1 MWLITTEW
9 NECDILPHGKC
20 TYKVCAY
27 GNRTKRK
34 CQELVSCM
42 TSFSPYDYVDYE
54 MLDTADKYRN
64 KLKMLEEVGGIIDYN
79 EKYEM

>member
-27 GNRTKRK
+27 GNRTRK
-34 CQELVSCM
+34 ECNELVSCM
-42 TSFSPYDYVDYE
+42 NSFSPYDYVDYDE
-54 MLDTADKYRN
+54 LNTEVEYRN
-64 KLKMLEEVGGIIDYN
+64 KLKMYEEVGGVIDYN
-79 EKYEM
+79 EK